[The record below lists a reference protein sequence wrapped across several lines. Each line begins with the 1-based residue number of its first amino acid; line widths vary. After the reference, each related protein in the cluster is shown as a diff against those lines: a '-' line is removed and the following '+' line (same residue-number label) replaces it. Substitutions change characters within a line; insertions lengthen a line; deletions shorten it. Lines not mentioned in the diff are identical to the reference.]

1 MDAPSDAPVATGGSP
16 AAAPAEGS
24 AGGSGC
30 SGWALLGVGLVGMV
44 VLAWTTGRHLWFYSD
59 DWNILTGYHQGRLLE
74 PFNGHLSLLP
84 VLVFRG
90 VAEVFGLGSY
100 QPFRV
105 VGMAC
110 YLFLGVTVFIYSRRR
125 VGQVGGALVALLVLF
140 NASAVT
146 NVAFPF
152 LLNFSLP
159 LAAMVWMWWFLDRE
173 PLKDEVAASAWLGV
187 ALASSGIGLL
197 AMAAAGV
204 ELLWTRARLRRWLVM
219 APPVL
224 LYVAWYAGFHAPV
237 AKGKGGPGAVLEYA
251 ARMVLGGFASLVGN
265 WKPGGVVLAVGFL
278 VLLGLGAFRWKTF
291 DGRVAGGLAA
301 VATFSLLTAWTR
313 IGIFPKIPP
322 DEARYCWTV
331 GAVLLL
337 TSVQLLRN
345 VKVPRPWSLVAAGA
359 LVATLVVNTYVLG
372 QRLTTWDH
380 QVRDAV
386 TGVRTNLHT
395 VEALGSKV
403 PSDEVLP
410 LSFIPVTAG
419 DYLSMVRHFGSPVAS
434 FDPATDPLGSRDLR
448 NRADELVVRVGGVA
462 LGPAAAQCVRALV
475 YPPPEPVQQV
485 VVPRGPATLGVCG
498 FESGTEVRVSRFGDG
513 QVVGRVGPWETAD
526 LVLPGDD
533 LGRPW
538 TVRVDG
544 DASLLRP

>member
-1 MDAPSDAPVATGGSP
+1 MDAPSDAP
-16 AAAPAEGS
+16 AAEDAPADG
-24 AGGSGC
+24 
-30 SGWALLGVGLVGMV
+30 SGWAGWAVLGAGLVGMV

-59 DWNILTGYHQGRLLE
+59 DWNILTGYHRGRLLE

-84 VLVFRG
+84 VLVFRS
-90 VAEVFGLGSY
+90 VAQLFGLGSY

-110 YLFLGVTVFIYSRRR
+110 YLLLGVTVFLYSRRR
-125 VGQVGGALVALLVLF
+125 VGGVGGALVALLVLF

-152 LLNFSLP
+152 LLNFSIP

-173 PLKDEVAASAWLGV
+173 PLRDEVAASASLGV

-204 ELLWTRARLRRWLVM
+204 ELLWTRARLRRWVVM

-224 LYVAWYAGFHAPV
+224 LYIAWYAGFHAPV

-265 WKPGGVVLAVGFL
+265 WKPGGVALAVGFV
-278 VLLGLGAFRWKTF
+278 VLLGLGAFRWRTL

-301 VATFSLLTAWTR
+301 VATFALLTAWTR

-322 DEARYCWTV
+322 DEARYCWTI

-337 TSVQLLRN
+337 TSVQLLRG
-345 VKVPRPWSLVAAGA
+345 VKVPRPWSFVAAGA
-359 LVATLVVNTYVLG
+359 LVAALLLNTWVLG
-372 QRLTTWDH
+372 HRLTSWDH

-386 TGVRTNLHT
+386 TGVRTNLFT
-395 VEALGSKV
+395 VEALGDKV
-403 PSDEVLP
+403 PRGEVLP

-419 DYLSMVRHFGSPVAS
+419 QYLSMVRHLGSPVAA
-434 FDPATDPLGSRDLR
+434 FDPTTEPLGSQDLR
-448 NRADELVVRVGGVA
+448 DRADELMVRVGGSTLA
-462 LGPAAAQCVRALV
+462 PAAAQCVRALV
-475 YPPPEPVQQV
+475 YPPPEPVQRL
-485 VVPRGPATLGVCG
+485 VVPAGGGTVAVCG

-513 QVVGRVGPWETAD
+513 QVVGRVGPWESAD
-526 LVLPGDD
+526 LVLPEDD

-538 TVRVDG
+538 IVQVDGAASLVRV
-544 DASLLRP
+544 

>member
-1 MDAPSDAPVATGGSP
+1 VLVT
-16 AAAPAEGS
+16 
-24 AGGSGC
+24 
-30 SGWALLGVGLVGMV
+30 GLVGMV

-84 VLVFRG
+84 VLGFRA
-90 VAEVFGLGSY
+90 VAELFGLGSY

-105 VGMAC
+105 VGMAF
-110 YLFLGVTVFIYSRRR
+110 YLFLGVTVFVYSRKR

-173 PLKDEVAASAWLGV
+173 PLRDEIAASASLGV

-204 ELLWTRARLRRWLVM
+204 ELLWTRARVRRWLVM

-265 WKPGGVVLAVGFL
+265 WKPGGVVLAVAFV
-278 VLLGLGAFRWKTF
+278 VLLGLGAVRWRTL

-301 VATFSLLTAWTR
+301 VATFALLTAWTR

-322 DEARYCWTV
+322 DEARYCWTI

-337 TSVQLLRN
+337 TSVQLLRE
-345 VKVPRPWSLVAAGA
+345 VKVTRPWSFVGAGA
-359 LVATLVVNTYVLG
+359 LGAALLVNAYVLG

-386 TGVRTNLHT
+386 TGVRTNLFT
-395 VEALGSKV
+395 VEALGAKV
-403 PSDEVLP
+403 PRGEVLP

-419 DYLSMVRHFGSPVAS
+419 QYLSMVQHFGSPVAK
-434 FDPATDPLGSRDLR
+434 FDPVTGPLGSQDLR
-448 NRADELVVRVGGVA
+448 DRADELMVRVGGVT
-462 LGPAAAQCVRALV
+462 LGPDPAACVKAAV
-475 YPPPEPVQQV
+475 YPPPAPVQRL
-485 VVPRGPATLGVCG
+485 VVPRGPARVMVCG

-513 QVVGRVGPWETAD
+513 QVVGRVGPRETAD
-526 LVLPGDD
+526 LVLPEDD

-538 TVRVDG
+538 TVTVGG
-544 DASLLRP
+544 DSSLARLEP